1 MTKKIVEIER
11 KYEELRSELSGTVDQ
26 VIELLQQHKLNTPEG
41 STLILS
47 FEEVYDYNYSY
58 YAVKLYDRRLETD
71 EEYKMRLA
79 QEAEEK
85 ENRIIAKRAQLL
97 ALKKELGE
105 D

>member
-47 FEEVYDYNYSY
+47 FEEVYDYGDSY
-58 YAVKLYDRRLETD
+58 HAVKLYDRRLETD

-85 ENRIIAKRAQLL
+85 ENRMIAKRAQLL